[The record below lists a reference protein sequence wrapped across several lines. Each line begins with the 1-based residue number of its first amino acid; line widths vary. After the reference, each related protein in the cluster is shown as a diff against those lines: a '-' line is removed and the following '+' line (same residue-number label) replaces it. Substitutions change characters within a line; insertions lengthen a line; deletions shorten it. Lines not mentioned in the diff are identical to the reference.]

1 MMRSKYSYG
10 AGRLK
15 IKQSIQHNSMGPR
28 LEVHT
33 QFFLLEFVTNRSY
46 RSCRRVLLS
55 TMCHLENQNSRMIR
69 DDIHHLPVLSI
80 RNNSMS
86 ASKDSS
92 SADRAWKSYSARSFF
107 CFVGLLASGRGGFAG
122 ALAGEVLNWHR
133 NELLNPIRST
143 MLLTLSLVWIVFLVA
158 FLHYFD
164 WVLENEYIKQLEWS
178 ASSVTWLLR

>member
-1 MMRSKYSYG
+1 MKRSKYSYG

-15 IKQSIQHNSMGPR
+15 IKQSIQHNSTGPR

-33 QFFLLEFVTNRSY
+33 QFFLLQFVTNRSY

-55 TMCHLENQNSRMIR
+55 TMCHLEDQNCRMVR
-69 DDIHHLPVLSI
+69 GDTHHLPVLSI

-92 SADRAWKSYSARSFF
+92 SADRAWKSYRARSFF

-122 ALAGEVLNWHR
+122 ALAGEVLNWYR
-133 NELLNPIRST
+133 NEILNSIWSA
-143 MLLTLSLVWIVFLVA
+143 MLLTLSSVWIVILVV
-158 FLHYFD
+158 FRHCFD
-164 WVLENEYIKQLEWS
+164 WVLENEFVKQLE
-178 ASSVTWLLR
+178 

>member
-1 MMRSKYSYG
+1 MKRSKYSYG

-15 IKQSIQHNSMGPR
+15 IKQSIQHNSMVPR

-33 QFFLLEFVTNRSY
+33 QFFLLQFVANRSY

-55 TMCHLENQNSRMIR
+55 TMCHLKNQNCRMIR
-69 DDIHHLPVLSI
+69 DDTDHLPALSI
-80 RNNSMS
+80 RNNSVS

-122 ALAGEVLNWHR
+122 ALAGEVLYGYQ
-133 NELLNPIRST
+133 NEVLNPIWSA
-143 MLLTLSLVWIVFLVA
+143 MLLTLSSVWIVVLVA
-158 FLHYFD
+158 FLLGFD
-164 WVLENEYIKQLEWS
+164 WVLENELVK
-178 ASSVTWLLR
+178 